1 MGRACAKCGDD
12 LVMGL
17 LDYLPCRCEV
27 SATPAMDHE
36 VGGTA
41 WCAKC
46 GDDLVVGLVD
56 CECEV
61 SATPALDRVLE
72 SARQA
77 ECAKRGRRIR
87 RLQPMKEPQRWE
99 WNG

>member
-12 LVMGL
+12 LVLGL

-61 SATPALDRVLE
+61 PDRVLE

-87 RLQPMKEPQRWE
+87 RLRPFQGSEWRRE
-99 WNG
+99 WNR

>member
-17 LDYLPCRCEV
+17 LDYLPC
-27 SATPAMDHE
+27 
-36 VGGTA
+36 G
-41 WCAKC
+41 
-46 GDDLVVGLVD
+46 
-56 CECEV
+56 CEV

-87 RLQPMKEPQRWE
+87 RLRPFQGSEWRRE
-99 WNG
+99 WNR